1 MDNSM
6 GMKDEPVLPCD
17 SPSRL
22 REPLVSPP
30 AYTHHLQCQRVLL
43 EQVNGA
49 DSLPS
54 CRVLAGA
61 SKFYTGSNSIS
72 HQISSLCIAYASAS
86 FPRPLPCSLCLG
98 HLSSLNF
105 NSKTTLFLTISSH
118 KTVTFPVSFLCF
130 TFFIDELN

>member
-6 GMKDEPVLPCD
+6 EVKDEPVLPRD

-22 REPLVSPP
+22 RAPLVSPP
-30 AYTHHLQCQRVLL
+30 ACTHHLQCQRVLL
-43 EQVNGA
+43 EQVDGV

-72 HQISSLCIAYASAS
+72 HQISSLCIACASAS
-86 FPRPLPCSLCLG
+86 FPRPLPCSLYPG
-98 HLSSLNF
+98 HLSSL
-105 NSKTTLFLTISSH
+105 LISTQKLPCYHFISRDCH
-118 KTVTFPVSFLCF
+118 LPSIVSVFCVLRR
-130 TFFIDELN
+130 